1 MALRTAWSSSRVI
14 LVSTSRPYP
23 STLRVQEPLSIRFLP
38 CIAVIERLFPVPTR
52 DACCISP
59 WKDCPWTTTA
69 LQIQDTR
76 HFSVTLSRG
85 RHLTC
90 RLYYLGT

>member
-1 MALRTAWSSSRVI
+1 MALCTAWSSSRVI

-52 DACCISP
+52 ATPAAYPPGRTVDGPQPRFIS
-59 WKDCPWTTTA
+59 KTR
-69 LQIQDTR
+69 DTSPSLCR
-76 HFSVTLSRG
+76 VVDISRVVYI
-85 RHLTC
+85 T
-90 RLYYLGT
+90 